1 LALVNSSQGDTTT
14 LRPLPVLRR
23 SRTSRVLAGVCGGI
37 GHYFGV
43 DPVVVR
49 VAFIL
54 LVVAGFG
61 LGILLYI
68 LLWLVIP
75 EESFG
80 DQVVHRSAEDRN
92 GPRFLL
98 GTALVIVGGILL
110 ISNLVPWLF
119 DKGVLTA
126 LALVAVG
133 SVLIIKAIRQ

>member
-1 LALVNSSQGDTTT
+1 MSSSPEGTTT
-14 LRPLPVLRR
+14 LRPAPVLRR
-23 SRTSRVLAGVCGGI
+23 SRRSRILAGVCGGI

-49 VAFIL
+49 ASFIL

-68 LLWLVIP
+68 LFWLVIP
-75 EESFG
+75 EESPG
-80 DQVVHRSAEDRN
+80 EVVRRAEEDRT

-98 GTALVIVGGILL
+98 GAALVIVGGILL
-110 ISNLVPWLF
+110 ITNLLPWLF

-126 LALVAVG
+126 IALVAVG
-133 SVLIIKAIRQ
+133 AVLVVQAIRR